1 MAFTDFSRTDFSS
14 VVPGVGGQELTEEEK
29 RRRQQIMSG
38 TTGFQDVASQYL
50 NNRLDQAQQNIQNAG
65 QFITNPQQVIQER
78 ISNAPVAPA
87 QPQDRKSTR
96 LNSSH
101 TDISRMP
108 SSA

>member
-38 TTGFQDVASQYL
+38 TTGFQD
-50 NNRLDQAQQNIQNAG
+50 
-65 QFITNPQQVIQER
+65 
-78 ISNAPVAPA
+78 
-87 QPQDRKSTR
+87 RKSTR

-101 TDISRMP
+101 
-108 SSA
+108 